1 MPTSSTE
8 YVVTLAD
15 VMEAHE
21 RALKF
26 GGRAGVLSLDLV
38 ESAIARPYTG
48 YYPSIATKCAAFV
61 QSLAGNHGF
70 TDGTKRTTLYIVD
83 LFVRRSGYLLT
94 APSRSELNRNLE
106 QIILAAAAGRYDPA
120 QVVTWFEQHL
130 RPVTSVEG
138 Q

>member
-1 MPTSSTE
+1 
-8 YVVTLAD
+8 
-15 VMEAHE
+15 MEAHE

-48 YYPSIATKCAAFV
+48 YYPSIAIKCAAFV

-70 TDGTKRTTLYIVD
+70 TDGNKRTTLYIVD

-94 APSRSELNRNLE
+94 AASRSELNR
-106 QIILAAAAGRYDPA
+106 GRYDPA

-130 RPVTSVEG
+130 RPVTPDEG